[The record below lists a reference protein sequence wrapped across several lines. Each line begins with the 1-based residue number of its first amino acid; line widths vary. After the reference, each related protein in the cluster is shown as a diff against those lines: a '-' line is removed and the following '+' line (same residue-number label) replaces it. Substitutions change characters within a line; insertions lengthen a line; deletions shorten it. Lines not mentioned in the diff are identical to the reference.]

1 MGGSGRN
8 PFESTER
15 ASSYE
20 QWYETTGRRASL
32 LERRLLGHLLDG
44 FGDIASALE
53 VGCGTGHFS
62 RWLAGDRR
70 VEAVGAD
77 RSLPM
82 LLEARRLGM
91 ARIVDGDGC
100 SLPFADG
107 SFDVVLL
114 VTVLEFVGDPR
125 TVLREAA
132 RVSRRGLVIG
142 ALNRRSPHGRRIA
155 RAAAEPWSS
164 ARLLSVCELFGLIE
178 RAVPG
183 RRPAICWRTT
193 LWPAVP
199 LALPLPWGDF
209 IGMSARWETG

>member
-8 PFESTER
+8 PFESPER

-20 QWYETTGRRASL
+20 QRYETTGRRASR

-62 RWLAGDRR
+62 RWLAGRGP
-70 VEAVGAD
+70 VEVVGAD

-91 ARIVDGDGC
+91 TGTVAGDGS
-100 SLPFADG
+100 SLPFADRF
-107 SFDVVLL
+107 FDLVLL
-114 VTVLEFVGDPR
+114 VTVLEFVSDPR
-125 TVLREAA
+125 AVLREAA

-142 ALNRRSPHGRRIA
+142 ALNRRSGLGRTIA
-155 RAAAEPWSS
+155 RCPAAPWSS
-164 ARLLSVCELFGLIE
+164 ARLMSVGELGRLVAT
-178 RAVPG
+178 AVPG
-183 RRPAICWRTT
+183 RRPEIRWRTT
-193 LWPAVP
+193 LWPATTWE
-199 LALPLPWGDF
+199 LPLPWGGF
-209 IGMSARWETG
+209 IGMSARWDAG